1 MRPAGVHCSSM
12 AATAQT
18 QAILN
23 LPLRVFHAV
32 EKSIRVIEILDCTS
46 TTI

>member
-1 MRPAGVHCSSM
+1 LPRPHKRRRF
-12 AATAQT
+12 
-18 QAILN
+18 LN